1 MQLSDMDNQ
10 LSELL
15 RGSVDVAERTELKN
29 RLKRSAESKIPLVVK
44 AGFDPTAPDL
54 HLGHTVLLNKLHQ
67 FQKFGHR
74 IIFVVGDFT
83 ALIGDPTGKS
93 GLRPPLS
100 EDLIKQNAETYTQQA
115 YKILDPDKTE
125 VRYNSSWLGI
135 LSSNDIIKL
144 MTSMT
149 VSRMLERDDFK
160 RRFKSEKAIYLHEM
174 LYPLL
179 QGYDSVAIKADIELG
194 GTDQLFNLLVGRSL
208 QKLHN
213 QKPQIVM
220 TLPLL
225 EGTDGKNK
233 MSKSLGNYIGIT
245 EDPNTQFGKTMS
257 IPDEIMWRY
266 FTLVSSFDGNRISEL
281 KSDVANNKIGMKEAK
296 ETLAYD
302 IVERFWGKDK
312 AHDAKLYFNQ
322 LFSKGQVPE
331 NIEQIDIKF
340 DADLE
345 LATLLRDVG
354 LTKSRSEAKR
364 KIREGAVRIDGNKIE
379 LLPKSAQTIV
389 IKLGKKIIK
398 VNFV

>member
-1 MQLSDMDNQ
+1 
-10 LSELL
+10 
-15 RGSVDVAERTELKN
+15 
-29 RLKRSAESKIPLVVK
+29 
-44 AGFDPTAPDL
+44 
-54 HLGHTVLLNKLHQ
+54 
-67 FQKFGHR
+67 
-74 IIFVVGDFT
+74 
-83 ALIGDPTGKS
+83 
-93 GLRPPLS
+93 
-100 EDLIKQNAETYTQQA
+100 
-115 YKILDPDKTE
+115 
-125 VRYNSSWLGI
+125 
-135 LSSNDIIKL
+135 

-281 KSDVANNKIGMKEAK
+281 KSDVANDKIGMKEAK
-296 ETLAYD
+296 ELLAYD
-302 IVERFWGKDK
+302 IVERFWGAGK
-312 AHDAKLYFNQ
+312 ADDARSYFNQ
-322 LFSKGQVPE
+322 LFSKKETPE
-331 NIEQIDIKF
+331 NIEEKNVKF
-340 DADLE
+340 DSGME
-345 LATLLRDVG
+345 LATLLKEIG
-354 LTKSRSEAKR
+354 FAKSRSEAKR
-364 KIREGAVRIDGNKIE
+364 KIKEGAVRINGEKVRAIPENAESI
-379 LLPKSAQTIV
+379 I
-389 IKLGKKIIK
+389 IKLGKKIMKI
-398 VNFV
+398 NFI

>member
-1 MQLSDMDNQ
+1 MQLSDIDNQ

-15 RGSVDVAERTELKN
+15 RGSVDVVERTELEN
-29 RLKRSAESKIPLVVK
+29 RLKRSAELKIPLVVK

-74 IIFVVGDFT
+74 VIFVVGDFT

-115 YKILDPDKTE
+115 YKILDPNKTE
-125 VRYNSSWLGI
+125 IRYNSSWLGI
-135 LSSNDIIKL
+135 LSSNDIIRL

-233 MSKSLGNYIGIT
+233 MSKSLDNYIGIT

-266 FTLVSSFDGNRISEL
+266 FTLISSFDGNRISEL
-281 KSDVANNKIGMKEAK
+281 KSDVAKNKIGMKKAK
-296 ETLAYD
+296 EMLAFD

-312 AHDAKLYFNQ
+312 ARNAELFFNQ
-322 LFSKGQVPE
+322 LFSKGQIPE
-331 NIEQIDIKF
+331 DIEQKNVKF
-340 DADLE
+340 DTNLE

-354 LTKSRSEAKR
+354 LAKSRSEAKR
-364 KIREGAVRIDGNKIE
+364 KIKEGAVKIDGNKIE
-379 LLPKSAQTIV
+379 MLPKSAQSIV
-389 IKLGKKIIK
+389 IKLGKRIIK

>member
-1 MQLSDMDNQ
+1 MSDTDNQ

-15 RGSVDVAERTELKN
+15 RGSVDVVERAELEN

-74 IIFVVGDFT
+74 VIFVVGDFT
-83 ALIGDPTGKS
+83 ARIGDPTGKS

-125 VRYNSSWLGI
+125 VKYNSSWLGI
-135 LSSNDIIKL
+135 LSSKDIINL

-160 RRFKSEKAIYLHEM
+160 RRFRSEKAIYLHEM

-281 KSDVANNKIGMKEAK
+281 KSDVANDKIGMKEAK
-296 ETLAYD
+296 ETLASD

-322 LFSKGQVPE
+322 LFSKGQIPE
-331 NIEQIDIKF
+331 DIEQVDIKF

-354 LTKSRSEAKR
+354 LVKSRSEAKR

-379 LLPKSAQTIV
+379 LLPKTAQTIV

>member
-1 MQLSDMDNQ
+1 MQLSDTDNQ

-15 RGSVDVAERTELKN
+15 RGSVDVVERTELKN

-74 IIFVVGDFT
+74 VIFVVGDFT

-115 YKILDPDKTE
+115 YKILDPNKTE
-125 VRYNSSWLGI
+125 IRYNSSWLGI

-266 FTLVSSFDGNRISEL
+266 FTLVSSFDGNRISKL
-281 KSDVANNKIGMKEAK
+281 KSDVANDKIGMKEAK
-296 ETLAYD
+296 ETLASD
-302 IVERFWGKDK
+302 IVERFWGKNK

-322 LFSKGQVPE
+322 LFSKGQIPE
-331 NIEQIDIKF
+331 NIEQINIKF

-354 LTKSRSEAKR
+354 LAKSRSEAKR

>member
-1 MQLSDMDNQ
+1 MCGMQIMRIFKMQLSDMDNQ

-29 RLKRSAESKIPLVVK
+29 RLKRSAESKIPLIVK

-322 LFSKGQVPE
+322 L
-331 NIEQIDIKF
+331 
-340 DADLE
+340 
-345 LATLLRDVG
+345 
-354 LTKSRSEAKR
+354 
-364 KIREGAVRIDGNKIE
+364 
-379 LLPKSAQTIV
+379 
-389 IKLGKKIIK
+389 
-398 VNFV
+398 

>member
-331 NIEQIDIKF
+331 NIEQIDVKF

>member
-29 RLKRSAESKIPLVVK
+29 RLKRSAESKIPLIVK

-331 NIEQIDIKF
+331 NIEQIDVKF